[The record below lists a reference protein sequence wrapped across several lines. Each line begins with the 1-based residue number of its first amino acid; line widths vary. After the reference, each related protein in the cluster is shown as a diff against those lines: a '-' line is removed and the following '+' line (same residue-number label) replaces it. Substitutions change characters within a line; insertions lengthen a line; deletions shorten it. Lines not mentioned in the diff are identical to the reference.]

1 MFEKFIKRPVLSLVI
16 SIFIT
21 LLGVLALFTLPITQ
35 FPDIV
40 PPSVVVTANY
50 TGANAEVSTNAVAI
64 PLEKAINGVA
74 GMTYMSSVSTN
85 NGNTLI
91 QVFFEVGTDPD
102 IAAVNV
108 QNRVTT
114 VLDELPEE
122 VIKAG
127 VTTEKEVN
135 SMLMYLNLYTDD
147 ETADERFIYNFTDIN
162 ILKELKR
169 IEGVGFAQIMGMKD
183 YAMRIWVKPDRL
195 SAYSISTEELVT
207 ALRRQNIEAAPGQ
220 TGISSDKTVNM
231 QQYVLRYPG
240 KFTEISEYENIPIRA
255 NVDGSIIRVKDIADV
270 EFGSLDYEMVSKT
283 DGRPSASI
291 MIKQLP
297 GSNAQEVIQRVKD
310 RMAELKDATF
320 PPGMTYTMGYDVSR
334 FLNASISSVL
344 VTLVEA
350 FILVFLVVFIFLQ
363 DFRATIIP
371 ILAVPVCLIGSL
383 FFMQMMGFS
392 INLLTLFALVL
403 AIGIVVDNG
412 IVVVEAVY
420 AKMEEE
426 HLSPMEATLAAMDEV
441 GSAVIAITLVMSA
454 VFVPVAF
461 LSGPVGI
468 FYRQFSLT
476 LAAAI
481 VISGINALT
490 LTPALCAIILR
501 SPHDKKPG
509 KGLLDRFFR
518 GFNKVYDRI
527 SGGYKGLLSKIAG
540 RRIITLLGLVIMFIA
555 TWGSAAIL
563 PSGFIPTEDQ
573 GMIYVAVTTPPGATV
588 DRTEAVLNEVDAISR
603 ELDMVET
610 VSILA
615 GYSIVTEVSGA
626 SYGMGM
632 INLKQWD
639 ERKESV
645 DDVMKILRERTAHIA
660 DAEIEFFP
668 PPTVPGFGNSSG
680 FELRLLDRSGNED
693 LAQTNEVV
701 NEFISKLT
709 EDEVIESASTTF
721 DVNFPQYMLKIDYDL
736 AAKKGISVE
745 NSMNTLQTL
754 LGSLYATNFIRYG
767 QMYKVMVQS
776 DAFARQR
783 PEDVLNLYVKTEEG
797 EMVPYSSFMTM
808 ERVYGPEQITRY
820 NMFTSAMI
828 TGQAAPGFSSGQA
841 IEAVER
847 ISAELPQGY
856 AIEWSGMTREQ
867 KISGNQAA
875 YIFLLCLVF
884 VYLLLAAQYES
895 FLLPM
900 PVLLC
905 LPAGLFGAF
914 LFLKV
919 FGLENNIYA
928 QVSLVMLIGLL
939 GKNAI
944 LIVEYANLKRKQGMD
959 VLTASI
965 EGAVARL
972 RPILMTSF
980 AFAAGLIPL
989 MLASGAGAI
998 GNRTIGSA
1006 AVGGMVIGTII
1017 GVIVIPGLVVLFS
1030 KREKKKKI
1038 KQASKVA
1045 VVSVILL
1052 FLVASCSVPKTAAQK
1067 EISPELGSQTEQVLN
1082 DTNSIA
1088 TLPWKEVFT
1097 DSQLIS
1103 LIDSAMLYNMDVRQ
1117 AIHRI
1122 EMAQANFRFRKSALY
1137 PSLDAAV
1144 EGGLRKYGHYTES
1157 GIGNYDSN
1165 FSENL
1170 TDDEKLPE
1178 PFVPDYFVGVRSSWE
1193 LDLWG
1198 KLRNRREAAFLQLM
1212 SESELK
1218 RLIET
1223 ELISSIASAYYELI
1237 SLDEKVKVYGENIKL
1252 HERALEIIE
1261 AQKEAGRADEL
1272 AVQQFKSLL
1281 SESKANRAHAEQEIL
1296 AYEHQ
1301 INTLLGRVYQPIA
1314 RSSNVIGSEMLFQD
1328 LSVGN
1333 LDDLLNNRLDIR
1345 KAGMDMKA
1353 DYHELESSR
1362 LAFLPTVVISPHL
1375 GLQSFSLDK
1384 LFSLDKSVTYG
1395 LFGGITMPIF
1405 RQRELKSEYERMKAS
1420 YGISFLEYE
1429 KTVLNAVNEVSLAL
1443 TTQDAIEN
1451 RSVHVKDQVVA
1462 LESSIGAAEELFI
1475 AGRVTYLDII
1485 TAQKGLIEAQVTDVE
1500 INKEKML
1507 NQVVLYKAL
1516 GGGWQ

>member
-21 LLGVLALFTLPITQ
+21 LLGLLALFTLPITQ

-195 SAYSISTEELVT
+195 SAYSISTEELVA

-310 RMAELKDATF
+310 RMAELKEATF

-344 VTLVEA
+344 VTLIEA

-501 SPHDKKPG
+501 SPHDKKPSNNI
-509 KGLLDRFFR
+509 LDRFFR
-518 GFNKVYDRI
+518 GFNNVYNRI

-540 RRIITLLGLVIMFIA
+540 RRVITLLGLVIMFVA

-603 ELDMVET
+603 ELEMVET

-632 INLKQWD
+632 INLKSWD
-639 ERKESV
+639 DRKESV
-645 DDVMKILRERTAHIA
+645 DDVMKILREKTAHIA

-701 NEFISKLT
+701 NEFIAKL
-709 EDEVIESASTTF
+709 EQDEVIESASTTF
-721 DVNFPQYMLKIDYDL
+721 DVNFPQYMLKIDYDQ

-828 TGQAAPGFSSGQA
+828 TGQAASGFSSGQA
-841 IEAVER
+841 IETVER

-856 AIEWSGMTREQ
+856 TIEWSGMTREQ

-895 FLLPM
+895 FLLPL

-1030 KREKKKKI
+1030 KRQKKKKL
-1038 KQASKVA
+1038 KQATVA
-1045 VVSVILL
+1045 IAVLL
-1052 FLVASCSVPKTAAQK
+1052 FISSCSVPKTTVEK
-1067 EISPELGSQTEQVLN
+1067 DISPELTGQAGQVMNDSTSIGSLAWR
-1082 DTNSIA
+1082 D
-1088 TLPWKEVFT
+1088 VFT

-1103 LIDSAMLYNMDVRQ
+1103 LIDSALINNLDVRQ

-1122 EMAQANFRFRKSALY
+1122 EMAQSNFKFRKSALY

-1178 PFVPDYFVGVRSSWE
+1178 PFIPDYFVGVRSSWE

-1223 ELISSIASAYYELI
+1223 ELISSIASSYYELI
-1237 SLDEKVKVYGENIKL
+1237 SLDEKIQVYEQNIKL

-1272 AVQQFKSLL
+1272 AVQQFRSLL
-1281 SESKANRAHAEQEIL
+1281 SQSKASRAHAEQEIL

-1301 INTLLGRVYQPIA
+1301 INSLLGRVYQPIS
-1314 RSSNVIGSEMLFQD
+1314 RNNEPINDDLLFENLVVGS
-1328 LSVGN
+1328 

-1345 KAGMDMKA
+1345 KAGMDLKA
-1353 DYHELESSR
+1353 GFHELESSR
-1362 LAFLPTVVISPHL
+1362 LAFLPTVAISPYL
-1375 GLQSFSLDK
+1375 GLQSFSFDK
-1384 LFSLDKSVTYG
+1384 LFNLEKSLTYG

-1420 YGISFLEYE
+1420 YGINFIEYE
-1429 KTVLNAVNEVSLAL
+1429 KAVLNAVNEVSLAIN
-1443 TTQDAIEN
+1443 TQEAIVD
-1451 RSVHVKDQVVA
+1451 RSTHIKDQVAA

-1485 TAQKGLIEAQVTDVE
+1485 TAQKGLIEAQVADVD

>member
-21 LLGVLALFTLPITQ
+21 LLGLLALFTLPITQ

-195 SAYSISTEELVT
+195 SAYSISTEELVA

-255 NVDGSIIRVKDIADV
+255 NVDGSIIRIKDIADV

-344 VTLVEA
+344 ITLVEA

-501 SPHDKKPG
+501 SPHDKKPSNNW
-509 KGLLDRFFR
+509 LDRFFK
-518 GFNKVYDRI
+518 GFNNVYNRI

-588 DRTEAVLNEVDAISR
+588 DRTEAVLNEVDKISR
-603 ELDMVET
+603 ELEMVET

-632 INLKQWD
+632 INLKAWD
-639 ERKESV
+639 ERNESV
-645 DDVMKILRERTAHIA
+645 DDVMKILREKTAHIA

-693 LAQTNEVV
+693 LNQTNEVV
-701 NEFISKLT
+701 NEFINKL
-709 EDEVIESASTTF
+709 EQDEVIESASTTF
-721 DVNFPQYMLKIDYDL
+721 DVNFPQYMLKIDYDQ

-895 FLLPM
+895 FLLPL

-989 MLASGAGAI
+989 MLANGAGAI

-1038 KQASKVA
+1038 KQGAVA
-1045 VVSVILL
+1045 VAVLL
-1052 FLVASCSVPKTAAQK
+1052 FITSCSVPKATVR
-1067 EISPELGSQTEQVLN
+1067 EDISPTLTGQADQVMNDSSSVGSLAWR
-1082 DTNSIA
+1082 D
-1088 TLPWKEVFT
+1088 VFT
-1097 DSQLIS
+1097 DAQLIS
-1103 LIDSAMLYNMDVRQ
+1103 LIDSALINNLDVRQ

-1122 EMAQANFRFRKSALY
+1122 EMAQANFKFRKSALY

-1170 TDDEKLPE
+1170 NDDEKIPE
-1178 PFVPDYFVGVRSSWE
+1178 PFIPDYFVGVRSSWE

-1198 KLRNRREAAFLQLM
+1198 KLRNRREAAFLNLM

-1223 ELISSIASAYYELI
+1223 ELISSIASAYYELM
-1237 SLDEKVKVYGENIKL
+1237 SLDEKIQVYDENIKL

-1281 SESKANRAHAEQEIL
+1281 SQSKANRAHAAQEIL

-1301 INTLLGRVYQPIA
+1301 INSLLGRVYQPIA
-1314 RSSNVIGSEMLFQD
+1314 RSSNGIGSNLLFQD
-1328 LSVGN
+1328 LTVGN
-1333 LDDLLNNRLDIR
+1333 LDELLNNRLDIR
-1345 KAGMDMKA
+1345 KAGMDLQA
-1353 DYHELESSR
+1353 GFHEMESTR
-1362 LAFLPTVVISPHL
+1362 LAFLPTVAISPYL
-1375 GLQSFSLDK
+1375 GLQSFSFDK

-1405 RQRELKSEYERMKAS
+1405 RQRELKSEYEKMKAS

-1443 TTQDAIEN
+1443 NTQDAIVT
-1451 RSVHVKDQVVA
+1451 RATHVKDQVAA

-1485 TAQKGLIEAQVTDVE
+1485 TAQKGLIEAQVADVD